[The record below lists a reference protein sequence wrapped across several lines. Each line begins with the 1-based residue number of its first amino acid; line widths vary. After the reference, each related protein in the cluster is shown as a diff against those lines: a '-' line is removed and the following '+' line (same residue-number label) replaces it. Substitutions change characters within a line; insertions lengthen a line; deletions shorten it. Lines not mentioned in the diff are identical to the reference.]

1 MPPDSVNL
9 HLPTVDLALYASLPC
24 AVAEQDRAWET
35 GCHLAPLALLV
46 KIPVANVFGPL
57 IVWLIRKN
65 SSASTDQHGRA
76 VLNFQLAMTL
86 YFVVLFLLG
95 KVDALATPVALLLRL
110 WAYLNIF
117 FILRGAYESA
127 QGRLYAYPLS
137 IRFLPQQKKS
147 V

>member
-1 MPPDSVNL
+1 MSPDSVNL
-9 HLPTVDLALYASLPC
+9 HLPTVDLAPYASLTC

-95 KVDALATPVALLLRL
+95 KVDALAIPVGLLLRL

>member
-1 MPPDSVNL
+1 M
-9 HLPTVDLALYASLPC
+9 
-24 AVAEQDRAWET
+24 AEQDRAWET

-57 IVWLIRKN
+57 IIWLIRKN

-86 YFVVLFLLG
+86 YFVVLLLLG
-95 KVDALATPVALLLRL
+95 SIVDALAIPVGLLLRL
-110 WAYLNIF
+110 WVYLNIF

>member
-1 MPPDSVNL
+1 M
-9 HLPTVDLALYASLPC
+9 
-24 AVAEQDRAWET
+24 AEQDRAWET

-86 YFVVLFLLG
+86 YFVVLLLPG
-95 KVDALATPVALLLRL
+95 LVVDALATLVALLLRL

>member
-1 MPPDSVNL
+1 M
-9 HLPTVDLALYASLPC
+9 
-24 AVAEQDRAWET
+24 
-35 GCHLAPLALLV
+35 APLALLV
-46 KIPVANVFGPL
+46 KIPVANVLGPL

>member
-1 MPPDSVNL
+1 
-9 HLPTVDLALYASLPC
+9 
-24 AVAEQDRAWET
+24 VAEQDRAWET

-46 KIPVANVFGPL
+46 NIPAANVFGPL

-95 KVDALATPVALLLRL
+95 LVVDALATPVALLLRL

>member
-1 MPPDSVNL
+1 M
-9 HLPTVDLALYASLPC
+9 
-24 AVAEQDRAWET
+24 AETDRAWET
-35 GCHLAPLALLV
+35 GCHLASLALLV

-65 SSASTDQHGRA
+65 SSPSTDQHGRA

-86 YFVVLFLLG
+86 YFIVLFLLG
-95 KVDALATPVALLLRL
+95 KVDALAAPAGLLLRI

-127 QGRLYAYPLS
+127 QGRLYAYPFS
-137 IRFLPQQKKS
+137 IRFFGQPKS
-147 V
+147 TP

>member
-1 MPPDSVNL
+1 MDSVNL
-9 HLPTVDLALYASLPC
+9 HLPTVDLAPHASLLC

-65 SSASTDQHGRA
+65 SSTSTDQHGRA

-86 YFVVLFLLG
+86 YFIVLFLVG
-95 KVDALATPVALLLRL
+95 KVDALATAVGLLLRL

-127 QGRLYAYPLS
+127 QGKLYDYPLS
-137 IRFLPQQKKS
+137 IRFFPQQKKPL
-147 V
+147 

>member
-1 MPPDSVNL
+1 M
-9 HLPTVDLALYASLPC
+9 
-24 AVAEQDRAWET
+24 
-35 GCHLAPLALLV
+35 
-46 KIPVANVFGPL
+46 
-57 IVWLIRKN
+57 
-65 SSASTDQHGRA
+65 
-76 VLNFQLAMTL
+76 LNFQLAMTL

-110 WAYLNIF
+110 WAYLNVF

>member
-1 MPPDSVNL
+1 M
-9 HLPTVDLALYASLPC
+9 
-24 AVAEQDRAWET
+24 AEQDRAWET
-35 GCHLAPLALLV
+35 GCHLAALALLI

-65 SSASTDQHGRA
+65 TSASTDQHGRA

-86 YFVVLFLLG
+86 YFVVMLLLVAT
-95 KVDALATPVALLLRL
+95 VDALAVPVGLLLRV

-127 QGRLYAYPLS
+127 QGKLYAYPLS
-137 IRFLPQQKKS
+137 IRFLPQQKGCQ
-147 V
+147 